1 MTEKLTKEAV
11 DYRKHSGS
19 ERCGN
24 CSMYRRVIGTPDGSV
39 GQCSL
44 VRGEIRREMVCDRW
58 EPKR

>member
-1 MTEKLTKEAV
+1 MIDRLTKEAV
-11 DYRKHSGS
+11 DYRRHSGPR
-19 ERCGN
+19 RCGN
-24 CSMYRRVIGTPDGSV
+24 CSMFRKVIGIPDGSV